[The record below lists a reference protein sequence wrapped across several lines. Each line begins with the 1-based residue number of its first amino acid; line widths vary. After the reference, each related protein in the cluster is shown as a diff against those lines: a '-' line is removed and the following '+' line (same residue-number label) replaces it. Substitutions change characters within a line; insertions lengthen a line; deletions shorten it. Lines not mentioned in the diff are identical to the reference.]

1 MVFALDVFEAI
12 RGRRSVRAFTGENV
26 PEEVVAALLDAARMA
41 PSAGNVQPWE
51 LIVVRD
57 RDRKEGLVRA
67 ALDQSF
73 IGEAPVVVVVCAD
86 LEKASW
92 AYGQRGR
99 TLYCLQDTAAA
110 IENLLLAA
118 HSLGLGACWVGAFDE
133 ELTRRTLAIPA
144 RYRPVALVP
153 VGHPAEKPRAR
164 SRRSLKEIA
173 HNERF

>member
-1 MVFALDVFEAI
+1 MDVFEAI

-26 PEEVVAALLDAARMA
+26 PEETVEALLDAARMA

-73 IGEAPVVVVVCAD
+73 IGEASVVVVVCVD
-86 LEKASW
+86 LERAGW

-110 IENLLLAA
+110 VENMLLAA

-133 ELTRRTLAIPA
+133 GLTRSILAIPD
-144 RYRPVALVP
+144 RCRPVAIVP

-164 SRRSLKEIA
+164 SRRSLKEIV